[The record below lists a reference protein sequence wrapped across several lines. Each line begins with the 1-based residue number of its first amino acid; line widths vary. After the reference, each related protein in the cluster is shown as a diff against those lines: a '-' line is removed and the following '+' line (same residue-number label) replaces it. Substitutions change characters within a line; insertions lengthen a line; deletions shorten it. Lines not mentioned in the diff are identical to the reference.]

1 MSATASDVFVSWG
14 GERAYQVSR
23 AGSPP
28 ITIDGSRAK
37 GPGPVE
43 ALLASLASCSAI
55 DVVDYHDR
63 RRSPATQLDIRI
75 PAVRAPSPPQ
85 RVLSVVPEFTI
96 DGEGIDRDHAERSLA
111 LAVEPFCSVAA
122 TLASDV
128 ARSTRLVLNGVAG
141 AAVAHAAARIATIS
155 PDAGLAT

>member
-1 MSATASDVFVSWG
+1 MSATASDVFVSWR

-43 ALLASLASCSAI
+43 TLLASLASCSAI
-55 DVVDYHDR
+55 DVVDYLDE
-63 RRSPATQLDIRI
+63 RRSPATRLDIRI
-75 PAVRAPSPPQ
+75 SAVRAPSPPQ
-85 RVLSVVPEFTI
+85 RVLSVVLEFTI

-111 LAVEPFCSVAA
+111 LAVETFCSVAA
-122 TLASDV
+122 TLAFDV

-141 AAVAHAAARIATIS
+141 AAVAHAAARIATLS
-155 PDAGLAT
+155 PDAGLGT